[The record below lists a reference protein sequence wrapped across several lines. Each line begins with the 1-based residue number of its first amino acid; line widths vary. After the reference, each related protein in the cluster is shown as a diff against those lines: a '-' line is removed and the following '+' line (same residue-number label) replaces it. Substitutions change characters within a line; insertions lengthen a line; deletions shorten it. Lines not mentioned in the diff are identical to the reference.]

1 MRVNMGH
8 SFTLAGEQRPYQPLF
23 GRVSRIE
30 PGSIQAPGNIPPLW
44 GLFPTAL
51 AAFHDLRGR
60 SADHPRYECWV
71 NRRSEGG

>member
-1 MRVNMGH
+1 MRVNIGH
-8 SFTLAGEQRPYQPLF
+8 SFTAGEQRPYQPLF

-51 AAFHDLRGR
+51 AAFHDLPGR
-60 SADHPRYECWV
+60 T
-71 NRRSEGG
+71 RRSPAVRMLG